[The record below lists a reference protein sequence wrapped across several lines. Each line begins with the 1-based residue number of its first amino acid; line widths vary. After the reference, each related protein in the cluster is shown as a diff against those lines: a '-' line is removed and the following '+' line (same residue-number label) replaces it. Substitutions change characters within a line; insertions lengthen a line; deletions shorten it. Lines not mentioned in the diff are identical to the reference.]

1 MDFARGC
8 PSFRLDP
15 CFSLALRFGRYPL
28 HQAVHTKVQD
38 PAASGIRSDLA
49 QLQVLVMEGVK
60 RIQGSYVVLS
70 FFNVFFFNICFNIVQ
85 IFHDTIPLPLK
96 TR

>member
-8 PSFRLDP
+8 LRFRLDP

-28 HQAVHTKVQD
+28 YQAVHTKVQD

-70 FFNVFFFNICFNIVQ
+70 FFIYFFKYALILYRYFM
-85 IFHDTIPLPLK
+85 
-96 TR
+96 TRSHCR

>member
-1 MDFARGC
+1 MPWHMDFARGC
-8 PSFRLDP
+8 PRFRLDP

-70 FFNVFFFNICFNIVQ
+70 FFNVF
-85 IFHDTIPLPLK
+85 L
-96 TR
+96 